1 MNDGISIFDMLAV
14 IFLSALLGAV
24 GGTTLTVILFFL
36 FQDQIANMLLE
47 NLLF

>member
-1 MNDGISIFDMLAV
+1 MDENTLTIIAV
-14 IFLSALLGAV
+14 SAVLGAI
-24 GGTTLTVILFFL
+24 GGTTLTIILFFL